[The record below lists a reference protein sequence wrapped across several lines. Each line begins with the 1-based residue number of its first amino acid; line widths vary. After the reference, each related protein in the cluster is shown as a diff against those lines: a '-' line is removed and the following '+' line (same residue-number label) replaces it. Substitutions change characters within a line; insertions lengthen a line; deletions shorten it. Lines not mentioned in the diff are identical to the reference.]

1 MFSIN
6 FLLFYYNNSF
16 FKNIQ
21 AVNLKYFLIFLI
33 VIVDLSI
40 IILINI
46 SSESGKCNI
55 HYNYDMNINQRVKI
69 LLASEAVTLT
79 KVADRLAKEKNKK
92 ITMNN
97 LSRKLRSETIKFA
110 EIEMI
115 ADLLGYDIEFVKRK

>member
-1 MFSIN
+1 
-6 FLLFYYNNSF
+6 
-16 FKNIQ
+16 
-21 AVNLKYFLIFLI
+21 
-33 VIVDLSI
+33 
-40 IILINI
+40 
-46 SSESGKCNI
+46 
-55 HYNYDMNINQRVKI
+55 MNINQRVKI